1 MANRI
6 LLFRHLPTVS
16 DDDPEL
22 GTLLSGPGQDPEELS
37 PRADAIGNWLRGG
50 ALGGRKIDVIHH
62 DSSVRCVRS
71 AEIVAGVVGCMN
83 VFQEDFALRPRRW
96 GDLTGHRWEEVAQV
110 LAQKSI
116 RDRRRYCPPNG
127 ESWMDVERRL
137 RGPLMKFVGSGA
149 KSVAVFSHKSII
161 RIAVGLLIGLDAA
174 VGLDLNPGG
183 FVEIVRDELGWKI
196 EKITQIPDSIV

>member
-1 MANRI
+1 MAHRI
-6 LLFRHLPTVS
+6 FLFRHLPTVS
-16 DDDPEL
+16 DDDSSL
-22 GTLLSGPGQDPEELS
+22 GTLLSGPDQDAEKLS

-50 ALGGRKIDVIHH
+50 TLGGRKIDVIHH

-71 AEIVAGVVGCMN
+71 SEIVAGVVGCLN
-83 VFQEDFALRPRRW
+83 VLQEDRALRPRRW

-137 RGPLMKFVGSGA
+137 RAPLMKFVNSGA
-149 KSVAVFSHKSII
+149 KSIGVVSHKSII
-161 RIAVGLLIGLDAA
+161 RIAVGLLVSFEAA
-174 VGLDLNPGG
+174 VELDLNPGG
-183 FVEIVRDELGWKI
+183 FVEIVRDGLGWKI
-196 EKITQIPDSIV
+196 ENITQIPDIIT